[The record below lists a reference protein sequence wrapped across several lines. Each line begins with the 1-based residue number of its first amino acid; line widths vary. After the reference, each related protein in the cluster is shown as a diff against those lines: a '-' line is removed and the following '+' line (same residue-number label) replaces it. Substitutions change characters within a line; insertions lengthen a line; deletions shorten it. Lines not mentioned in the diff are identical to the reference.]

1 MKYEIVNT
9 AEFKI
14 IGIEYKLNLTD
25 ETSSTKIGNLWNK
38 FFAQKMSSKIVD
50 VIKPLKTMG
59 LYTHYDRKG
68 NYTLIIGC
76 VVNSLDNIPAGMQG
90 YTVPAAKY
98 ALFIIKGQTPQ
109 AVSDFWQELWLH
121 KDSLGFKRAF
131 THDFE
136 MYDQRLISDN
146 PEFDVYIAVSE

>member
-76 VVNSLDNIPAGMQG
+76 VVNSLYI
-90 YTVPAAKY
+90 PAAKY